1 MYGWYIRSVYRFHYR
16 LVFTFSHHVYL
27 IQVTIALRFHLF
39 PFRTEKL
46 SSVTPMV
53 LRNSGRV
60 GSRRF
65 FRERSPCIGR
75 CRGFLVFG
83 LSFRI
88 EKLSSF
94 VCLVLFGLLCFS
106 FLCFACFLGVSRF
119 LVGIILI
126 LVKYFS
132 FFAFRVLY
140 RIIPVSH
147 HISGKHLLLCL
158 SVLISEKRLCL
169 LCEEKF
175 YLT

>member
-16 LVFTFSHHVYL
+16 LFFTFLHHVYL

-65 FRERSPCIGR
+65 FREKPLYRKMQ
-75 CRGFLVFG
+75 G
-83 LSFRI
+83 LSCFWGY
-88 EKLSSF
+88 F
-94 VCLVLFGLLCFS
+94 VCLALTCLVLLA
-106 FLCFACFLGVSRF
+106 FLFFACFLGVNRF

-132 FFAFRVLY
+132 FFAFRILY
-140 RIIPVSH
+140 RITH
-147 HISGKHLLLCL
+147 THITSYIWQASPLMSFC
-158 SVLISEKRLCL
+158 SYV
-169 LCEEKF
+169 
-175 YLT
+175 

>member
-1 MYGWYIRSVYRFHYR
+1 M
-16 LVFTFSHHVYL
+16 
-27 IQVTIALRFHLF
+27 
-39 PFRTEKL
+39 
-46 SSVTPMV
+46 
-53 LRNSGRV
+53 
-60 GSRRF
+60 
-65 FRERSPCIGR
+65 
-75 CRGFLVFG
+75 
-83 LSFRI
+83 
-88 EKLSSF
+88 
-94 VCLVLFGLLCFS
+94 
-106 FLCFACFLGVSRF
+106 
-119 LVGIILI
+119 GIILI

>member
-1 MYGWYIRSVYRFHYR
+1 MATG
-16 LVFTFSHHVYL
+16 
-27 IQVTIALRFHLF
+27 FHLF

-75 CRGFLVFG
+75 CRGFLVLG
-83 LSFRI
+83 LF
-88 EKLSSF
+88 
-94 VCLVLFGLLCFS
+94 CLPCLILALFCLLCFS
-106 FLCFACFLGVSRF
+106 LFCLLSWGQQIFSADYF
-119 LVGIILI
+119 I
-126 LVKYFS
+126 LVKCFS

-140 RIIPVSH
+140 RIIPISH
-147 HISGKHLLLCL
+147 HIPGKHLLLCL

-175 YLT
+175 YLCLFKQVLKFPFPFPYRMSIP

>member
-1 MYGWYIRSVYRFHYR
+1 MSQPSITNCPFTFGFSVYGWYIRSVYRFHYR
-16 LVFTFSHHVYL
+16 LFFTFLHHVFL

-65 FRERSPCIGR
+65 QREAPVSEDAGA
-75 CRGFLVFG
+75 FLFW
-83 LSFRI
+83 SY
-88 EKLSSF
+88 F
-94 VCLVLFGLLCFS
+94 VCLALYLP
-106 FLCFACFLGVSRF
+106 CFACFLGVSRF

-140 RIIPVSH
+140 RIIPISH
-147 HISGKHLLLCL
+147 HISGKHFLLYF
-158 SVLISEKRLCL
+158 SVLIL
-169 LCEEKF
+169 
-175 YLT
+175 

>member
-16 LVFTFSHHVYL
+16 LFFTFLHHVYL

-75 CRGFLVFG
+75 CRGFLVLG
-83 LSFRI
+83 LSFRT

-94 VCLVLFGLLCFS
+94 VCLALFCLLFFS
-106 FLCFACFLGVSRF
+106 LFCLFSWGQQIFSGDYF
-119 LVGIILI
+119 I

-147 HISGKHLLLCL
+147 HIPDKHLLLCL
-158 SVLISEKRLCL
+158 SVLMSKKNAISPKSP
-169 LCEEKF
+169 
-175 YLT
+175 

>member
-75 CRGFLVFG
+75 CRGFLVFW

-94 VCLVLFGLLCFS
+94 VCLALFGLLCFS

-132 FFAFRVLY
+132 FFAFRILY
-140 RIIPVSH
+140 RITSYIWQASPLMSFC
-147 HISGKHLLLCL
+147 S
-158 SVLISEKRLCL
+158 
-169 LCEEKF
+169 
-175 YLT
+175 YL